1 MDQIEKEVLETI
13 ESGKYPIASAKIIK
27 SIIGVNISNKTNN
40 EINYTKEL
48 YLEYINE
55 LNKLDEEKLNQFLLL
70 LKSSDVVENQKIG
83 KEDSF
88 LMSLYSRIQKTHAI
102 DELLNTPILNMD
114 NLKKIH
120 EVLMVG
126 TSSQFLD
133 NYSFRTN
140 DRKFVGSVENGKRII
155 SYFPILSN
163 EIENAVLEFLD
174 YYNSKDANEDVFLK
188 PILIHGILAALQVF
202 EDGNTRLSRLLQHVK
217 ILENTNRI
225 YKTNYK
231 WPIIYVSRM
240 YYQYICNYRNAI
252 KDLVVDSSSDNVNEW
267 LIFNYRRIQEQILKN
282 NCNISKILKR

>member
-27 SIIGVNISNKTNN
+27 SIIEVNVSNKTNN
-40 EINYTKEL
+40 EINYAKEL

-70 LKSSDVVENQKIG
+70 LKSSDVVENQRIG

-102 DELLNTPILNMD
+102 DELLKTPILDGD

-126 TSSQFLD
+126 TSCQYLD

-140 DRKFVGSVENGKRII
+140 DRKFVGCVENGERII
-155 SYFPILSN
+155 SYFPILST
-163 EIENAVLEFLD
+163 EIESAVVEFLD
-174 YYNSKDANEDVFLK
+174 YYNAEDYNKDVFLK
-188 PILIHGILAALQVF
+188 PILVHGILAALQVF

-225 YKTNYK
+225 YETNYK

-240 YYQYICNYRNAI
+240 YYQYINNYRNAI
-252 KDLVVDSSSDNVNEW
+252 KNLVINPSDDNINEW
-267 LIFNYRRIQEQILKN
+267 LLFNYRRIQEQIIKN
-282 NCNISKILKR
+282 NCNITKILKK

>member
-27 SIIGVNISNKTNN
+27 SIIGVSISNKTNN

-102 DELLNTPILNMD
+102 DELLNTPTLNMD

-231 WPIIYVSRM
+231 WPIIYFSRM